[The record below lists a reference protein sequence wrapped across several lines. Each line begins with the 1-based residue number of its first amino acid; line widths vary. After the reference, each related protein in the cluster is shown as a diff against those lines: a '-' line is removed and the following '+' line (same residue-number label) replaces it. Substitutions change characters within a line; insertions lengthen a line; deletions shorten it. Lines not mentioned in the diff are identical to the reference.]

1 MTGETPEVR
10 SDKRKPREQGEQREQ
25 REKREKKGK
34 KGEKNVM
41 TMQKISLFTF
51 TEIVPSPSRS
61 KRPNAARISCSF
73 APENLFFVFLLF
85 FYHFTLN
92 LRSYSVEK
100 FSGVSDPLPISSL
113 FFKMTLYAHS
123 LHLAWSSLPM

>member
-1 MTGETPEVR
+1 MVTT
-10 SDKRKPREQGEQREQ
+10 
-25 REKREKKGK
+25 
-34 KGEKNVM
+34 
-41 TMQKISLFTF
+41 QKISLFTF

-92 LRSYSVEK
+92 LRSSSVEK
-100 FSGVSDPLPISSL
+100 YSGVSDPLPISSL
-113 FFKMTLYAHS
+113 FFKISMHTHS
-123 LHLAWSSLPM
+123 IWPGPHFPCKHTTDYLRWLRLWFCGRCRNNVAPKCTQYSFKEIMGAL